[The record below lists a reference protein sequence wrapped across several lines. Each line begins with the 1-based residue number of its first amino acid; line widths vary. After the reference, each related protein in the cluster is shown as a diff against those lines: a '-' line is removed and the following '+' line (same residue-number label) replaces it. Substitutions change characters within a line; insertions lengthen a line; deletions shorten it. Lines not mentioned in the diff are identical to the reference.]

1 MEKVGLL
8 WTYREGYNLGLGVK
22 GTSQEADSV
31 ALHIIFTHHRNQEIG
46 KAGKMPPDLIAEIT
60 QAQRG

>member
-22 GTSQEADSV
+22 RTSQEADSV
-31 ALHIIFTHHRNQEIG
+31 ALHIIFTHYRNQEIG
-46 KAGKMPPDLIAEIT
+46 KAGKNATRFDS
-60 QAQRG
+60 